1 MSMLNRNKKEPK
13 LETVEPFHPPARLS
27 HRAASVA
34 HEMEQLEAD
43 LHTAT
48 VYGQEQANARKVAEG
63 MIAELKT
70 ENTHLLNERDDI
82 QRRFIELDSRLRSA
96 ARVLVDVLSEP
107 KTPPMPEAV
116 AAVEKALEEP
126 TPQE

>member
-1 MSMLNRNKKEPK
+1 MLNRNKKETPK
-13 LETVEPFHPPARLS
+13 LETVEPFHPPMRLS

-34 HEMEQLEAD
+34 QEMEQLEAD

-48 VYGQEQANARKVAEG
+48 LYGQEQANARKVAEG
-63 MIAELKT
+63 MIAELKA

-107 KTPPMPEAV
+107 KAPPLPEAV

-126 TPQE
+126 GTPE